1 MQTGYVT
8 PLQWTRGKR
17 QHVYV
22 GDCSSIRIA
31 YSLLLYAMTHMH
43 DSTVRCVVRN
53 GYGPKQ
59 GSIGESLERMARMSD
74 LATFSSVSQTKDDQP
89 FGAFALRYRSSTS
102 FQELMQVV
110 VTSASLS
117 FNTSFD
123 FSATRRRTPLLL
135 LAVD

>member
-59 GSIGESLERMARMSD
+59 GSIGESLGAHGQDERPCHFLFCFPDKGRS
-74 LATFSSVSQTKDDQP
+74 
-89 FGAFALRYRSSTS
+89 ALRC
-102 FQELMQVV
+102 VC
-110 VTSASLS
+110 
-117 FNTSFD
+117 
-123 FSATRRRTPLLL
+123 
-135 LAVD
+135 LAVSKLNVFPGAHASCCN